1 VLPQVAE
8 RVCGRAAPSC
18 AAACYKT
25 AKTTGIRMLVLAL
38 TAAPA
43 LAGTIGPADARA
55 HVGEAVTVE
64 GTIDQV
70 YTARRS
76 GVTFLDMGGRYP
88 NEAFM
93 GVTFADDASAFPNV
107 HALEGKT
114 VDITGKVQLYR
125 GKPEIILRDAGQ
137 LKSE

>member
-1 VLPQVAE
+1 M
-8 RVCGRAAPSC
+8 
-18 AAACYKT
+18 
-25 AKTTGIRMLVLAL
+25 TTGIRMLVLVLAL

-43 LAGTIGPADARA
+43 LAETIGPADARA
-55 HVGEAVTVE
+55 HVGQTVTVE
-64 GTIDQV
+64 GTVDQV

-93 GVTFADDASAFPNV
+93 AVIFADDASAFPNV
-107 HALEGKT
+107 HAFEGKT
-114 VDITGKVQLYR
+114 VDITGPVRLYR

-137 LKSE
+137 LKAK

>member
-1 VLPQVAE
+1 M
-8 RVCGRAAPSC
+8 SC
-18 AAACYKT
+18 
-25 AKTTGIRMLVLAL
+25 GIRILVLALAL

-43 LAGTIGPADARA
+43 LAETIGPADARA
-55 HVGEAVTVE
+55 HVGETVTVE
-64 GTIDQV
+64 GTVDQV

-76 GVTFLDMGGRYP
+76 GVTFLDLGGRYP

-93 GVTFADDASAFPNV
+93 AVIFSGDAGKFPNV

-114 VDITGKVQLYR
+114 VDITGPVRLYK

-137 LKSE
+137 LKAK